1 MSLYMN
7 KVELTALLHS
17 RYTTDLA
24 FPHWCVLDSD
34 IVPLFVLELAHL
46 EHAVSL
52 RSGPRF

>member
-1 MSLYMN
+1 MN